1 MCRRL
6 IYSVSFVLVLGLAL
20 MSVAKAAD
28 PDLAA
33 HWKFDEGSGTIA
45 HDATGNGN
53 DGVFVGDPQWVPG
66 KLGGALEFN
75 GDDYLNCGNGPS
87 LQIQDEITI
96 TFWFQV
102 EAFQN
107 SWEAFLAKSDNAY
120 RASRSATT
128 GNATHM
134 GASGSSVGGG
144 NGWFDAAIIVTDGQW
159 HHWAGVYD
167 GTEGRIYID
176 GELDTASP
184 GTGQI
189 NLTSSDLYI
198 GENSGATGR
207 FLHGLLDDVR
217 IYSRALT
224 DTEILGVMA
233 GGGAEYPLASSP
245 NPADDAFHSDTWVSL
260 GWRAGDFAVSHDVY
274 LGDNFDDVNDGTG
287 DAFRG
292 NQPDTFFVA
301 GFPGFPYP
309 DGLVPGTTYYWRI
322 DEVNDANVASPWKGD
337 VWSFTIPPRK
347 AYYPNPADGA
357 KFIDPDADFSWTA
370 GFGAKLHTV
379 YFGDNFDD
387 VNNAAGGAPQGT
399 TTYTPGPLELEKTYY
414 WRVDE
419 YDAITTH
426 TGDVW
431 SFTTAKAGGGLKG
444 EYYHHSGTTPHDPAS
459 LAFRTLILTRTDPQV
474 NFSWGDPGSPDPSIN
489 VDDFS
494 ARWTG
499 NVEAAFTE
507 TYTFYT
513 NTDDGV
519 KLWVNDE
526 LIIDNWT
533 DHGTTE
539 NRGEIDLVAEQQYSI
554 EMWWYERGGGAVAE
568 LRWSSPSTPKQL
580 IPQAALS
587 LPVKALSPNPP
598 NGATGARMTA
608 ILSWKPGDSAASH
621 QLYFGT
627 DEDAV
632 KNATTASPEYKGT
645 KALGSESYD
654 PGKLAW
660 YTTYYWRVD
669 EVNNVH
675 PDSPWIGNLWSF
687 TTGNFLVVDDFEL
700 YNDLDP
706 DDPKSNRIFL
716 TWIDGYDTPINGSQV
731 GYTDPPF
738 CEQTIV
744 HSGRQSMPLF
754 YDNSGPAYYSEA
766 TLPLSETRDWTEE
779 GVKILT
785 LWFYGDPANAAESMY
800 VAVANATGPTAVVY
814 NDNPDAALIDDWT
827 QWNIDLEEISNQG
840 VVLTNVDS
848 IAIGFG
854 NRNNPQ
860 LGGSGMVFIDDIRL
874 YRPAP

>member
-260 GWRAGDFAVSHDVY
+260 GWRAGDWE
-274 LGDNFDDVNDGTG
+274 T
-287 DAFRG
+287 
-292 NQPDTFFVA
+292 
-301 GFPGFPYP
+301 
-309 DGLVPGTTYYWRI
+309 
-322 DEVNDANVASPWKGD
+322 SPSRTMYIW
-337 VWSFTIPPRK
+337 VTILTM
-347 AYYPNPADGA
+347 
-357 KFIDPDADFSWTA
+357 S
-370 GFGAKLHTV
+370 
-379 YFGDNFDD
+379 
-387 VNNAAGGAPQGT
+387 
-399 TTYTPGPLELEKTYY
+399 
-414 WRVDE
+414 
-419 YDAITTH
+419 
-426 TGDVW
+426 
-431 SFTTAKAGGGLKG
+431 TTA
-444 EYYHHSGTTPHDPAS
+444 PAM
-459 LAFRTLILTRTDPQV
+459 R
-474 NFSWGDPGSPDPSIN
+474 
-489 VDDFS
+489 
-494 ARWTG
+494 
-499 NVEAAFTE
+499 
-507 TYTFYT
+507 
-513 NTDDGV
+513 
-519 KLWVNDE
+519 
-526 LIIDNWT
+526 
-533 DHGTTE
+533 
-539 NRGEIDLVAEQQYSI
+539 
-554 EMWWYERGGGAVAE
+554 
-568 LRWSSPSTPKQL
+568 
-580 IPQAALS
+580 
-587 LPVKALSPNPP
+587 
-598 NGATGARMTA
+598 
-608 ILSWKPGDSAASH
+608 
-621 QLYFGT
+621 
-627 DEDAV
+627 
-632 KNATTASPEYKGT
+632 
-645 KALGSESYD
+645 
-654 PGKLAW
+654 
-660 YTTYYWRVD
+660 
-669 EVNNVH
+669 
-675 PDSPWIGNLWSF
+675 
-687 TTGNFLVVDDFEL
+687 
-700 YNDLDP
+700 
-706 DDPKSNRIFL
+706 
-716 TWIDGYDTPINGSQV
+716 
-731 GYTDPPF
+731 
-738 CEQTIV
+738 
-744 HSGRQSMPLF
+744 
-754 YDNSGPAYYSEA
+754 SEA
-766 TLPLSETRDWTEE
+766 TSPIHFLLPVFRDFLIRMVLSLARPTTGASMRSMMPMWPVRGKVMSGALQFPPGRPIIPTLLMAPNLLTRMQTLA
-779 GVKILT
+779 GPQVSVRNCTPCTSAIILT
-785 LWFYGDPANAAESMY
+785 M
-800 VAVANATGPTAVVY
+800 
-814 NDNPDAALIDDWT
+814 
-827 QWNIDLEEISNQG
+827 
-840 VVLTNVDS
+840 
-848 IAIGFG
+848 
-854 NRNNPQ
+854 
-860 LGGSGMVFIDDIRL
+860 
-874 YRPAP
+874 